1 MKKGI
6 KTLAMLSMLLAV
18 CVACSANATTE
29 APENNAPV
37 GQVAEPAELSEKE
50 KEEITQEALY
60 AIFEDVYSTE
70 HGKHPG
76 DWSVDFQITDE
87 IGKVNKA
94 IPEDVKAPDDVRAQ
108 YTEWRAARVET
119 DSATVPAEATPEQSY
134 TFDEVYEAVYATSQV
149 NIRSGPGVD
158 YGKVGSL
165 GRGDGITRT
174 GIGTG
179 EYSKWSRVEFSD
191 GTVAYVASSYL
202 STTKPVAQQP
212 QAPASTQKQETPSST
227 SSGSSQTQS
236 STVSETTSETPAA
249 STSTNNSGGTSTVTN
264 DKYPTGTTVQFGN
277 TTYTSTGELVL
288 GGKWVRCT
296 ASDGSAIAVNIK
308 SGTTRPLITGAGADV
323 DLGDGGQAMADA
335 GGVWHNSSEEEHNF
349 NGES

>member
-50 KEEITQEALY
+50 KAEITQDALY

-149 NIRSGPGVD
+149 NIRSGPGVE

-165 GRGDGITRT
+165 GWGEGVTRT
-174 GIGTG
+174 GIGVG
-179 EYSKWSRVEFSD
+179 ENSKWSRIEYSD

-227 SSGSSQTQS
+227 SSGSSGTQS
-236 STVSETTSETPAA
+236 STVSETTSETPTA
-249 STSTNNSGGTSTVTN
+249 STSTSTT
-264 DKYPTGTTVQFGN
+264 YPAGTTVTGPGGE
-277 TTYTSTGELVL
+277 TYTSTGEVTGYGWVL
-288 GGKWVRCT
+288 FNSASGGVI
-296 ASDGSAIAVNIK
+296 SVNPK
-308 SGTTRPLITGAGADV
+308 TGTQRVCITGAGADV

-335 GGVWHNSSEEEHNF
+335 GGMSHDWSPDEHNF

>member
-1 MKKGI
+1 MIVLQKEGNERMKKGI

-50 KEEITQEALY
+50 KAEITQDALY

-149 NIRSGPGVD
+149 NIRSGPGVE

-179 EYSKWSRVEFSD
+179 DYSKWSRVEFSD
-191 GTVAYVASSYL
+191 GTIAYIASSYL
-202 STTKPVAQQP
+202 STSKPVANTPKSQ
-212 QAPASTQKQETPSST
+212 TQTSSNNGG
-227 SSGSSQTQS
+227 SSQSQSGSSKTQS
-236 STVSETTSETPAA
+236 PSSSQDELGSSDDWRQNMRTDVEGFIDPA
-249 STSTNNSGGTSTVTN
+249 GGTPGDPS
-264 DKYPTGTTVQFGN
+264 GLRG
-277 TTYTSTGELVL
+277 SI
-288 GGKWVRCT
+288 GG
-296 ASDGSAIAVNIK
+296 
-308 SGTTRPLITGAGADV
+308 
-323 DLGDGGQAMADA
+323 
-335 GGVWHNSSEEEHNF
+335 
-349 NGES
+349 

>member
-50 KEEITQEALY
+50 KAEITQDALY

-149 NIRSGPGVD
+149 NIRSGPGVE

-165 GRGDGITRT
+165 GRGEGITRT

-191 GTVAYVASSYL
+191 GTIAYVASSYL
-202 STTKPVAQQP
+202 STTKPVVQQTQNP
-212 QAPASTQKQETPSST
+212 APTQKQETPSST

-236 STVSETTSETPAA
+236 STVSETPSEAPTA
-249 STSTNNSGGTSTVTN
+249 STSTSTVTN

-277 TTYTSTGELVL
+277 TTYTSTGELVN
-288 GGKWVRCT
+288 GGKWVKCT
-296 ASDGSAIAVNIK
+296 ASNGSAIIVNIK
-308 SGTTRPLITGAGADV
+308 SGTITPLITGAGADV

-335 GGVWHNSSEEEHNF
+335 GGMSHGTDPDTGHDFCS
-349 NGES
+349 

>member
-50 KEEITQEALY
+50 KAEITQDALY

-119 DSATVPAEATPEQSY
+119 DSTTVPAEATPEQSY

-165 GRGDGITRT
+165 GRGEGITRT

-179 EYSKWSRVEFSD
+179 DYSKWSRVEFSD
-191 GTVAYVASSYL
+191 GTIAYIASSYL
-202 STTKPVAQQP
+202 STSKPVANTPKSQ
-212 QAPASTQKQETPSST
+212 TQT
-227 SSGSSQTQS
+227 SSNNGGSSQSQDGSSGTQS
-236 STVSETTSETPAA
+236 SSS
-249 STSTNNSGGTSTVTN
+249 SQ
-264 DKYPTGTTVQFGN
+264 D
-277 TTYTSTGELVL
+277 EL
-288 GGKWVRCT
+288 GS
-296 ASDGSAIAVNIK
+296 SDDWRQNMR
-308 SGTTRPLITGAGADV
+308 TDV
-323 DLGDGGQAMADA
+323 EGFIDPA
-335 GGVWHNSSEEEHNF
+335 GGSYNDPNAQSGSI
-349 NGES
+349 GG

>member
-37 GQVAEPAELSEKE
+37 GQVAEPAQLSEKE

-119 DSATVPAEATPEQSY
+119 DSATVPTEATPEQSY

-149 NIRSGPGVD
+149 NIRNGPGVE

-165 GRGDGITRT
+165 GRGEGITRT

-179 EYSKWSRVEFSD
+179 DYSKWSRIEFSD
-191 GTVAYVASSYL
+191 GTVAYIASSYL
-202 STTKPVAQQP
+202 STTKPVANTPKSQ
-212 QAPASTQKQETPSST
+212 TQTSSNNGG
-227 SSGSSQTQS
+227 SSQSQSGSSNSGTQS
-236 STVSETTSETPAA
+236 PSSSQDE
-249 STSTNNSGGTSTVTN
+249 SGGSSGDWRDN
-264 DKYPTGTTVQFGN
+264 ILI
-277 TTYTSTGELVL
+277 GE
-288 GGKWVRCT
+288 GYI
-296 ASDGSAIAVNIK
+296 D
-308 SGTTRPLITGAGADV
+308 P
-323 DLGDGGQAMADA
+323 A
-335 GGVWHNSSEEEHNF
+335 GGYYNDPDAQRGTF
-349 NGES
+349 G

>member
-6 KTLAMLSMLLAV
+6 KTLAMLAMLLAV

-50 KEEITQEALY
+50 KAEITQDALY

-149 NIRSGPGVD
+149 NIRSGPGVE

-165 GRGDGITRT
+165 GRGEGITRT

-179 EYSKWSRVEFSD
+179 DYSKWSRIEYSD

-212 QAPASTQKQETPSST
+212 QAPT
-227 SSGSSQTQS
+227 SSSNKG
-236 STVSETTSETPAA
+236 
-249 STSTNNSGGTSTVTN
+249 NSGNVTQASVETQPVESVTPPVQTSTVTN

-308 SGTTRPLITGAGADV
+308 SGTVTQLITGAGADV

-335 GGVWHNSSEEEHNF
+335 GGMGHTDFGDQEHNF

>member
-50 KEEITQEALY
+50 KAEITQEALY

-149 NIRSGPGVD
+149 NIRSGPGVE

-165 GRGDGITRT
+165 GRGEGITRT

-191 GTVAYVASSYL
+191 GTIAYIASNYL
-202 STTKPVAQQP
+202 STSKPVANTPKSQ
-212 QAPASTQKQETPSST
+212 TQTSSNNGG
-227 SSGSSQTQS
+227 SSQSQSGSSETQS
-236 STVSETTSETPAA
+236 PSSSQDGTGGS
-249 STSTNNSGGTSTVTN
+249 SGDWRDN
-264 DKYPTGTTVQFGN
+264 ILI
-277 TTYTSTGELVL
+277 GE
-288 GGKWVRCT
+288 GYI
-296 ASDGSAIAVNIK
+296 D
-308 SGTTRPLITGAGADV
+308 P
-323 DLGDGGQAMADA
+323 A
-335 GGVWHNSSEEEHNF
+335 GGHYLDPNAQSGSI
-349 NGES
+349 GG

>member
-50 KEEITQEALY
+50 KAEITQEALY

-149 NIRSGPGVD
+149 NIRSGPGVE

-165 GRGDGITRT
+165 GRGEGITRT

-179 EYSKWSRVEFSD
+179 DYSKWSRVEFSD
-191 GTVAYVASSYL
+191 GTIAYIASSYL

-212 QAPASTQKQETPSST
+212 QAPTSSSNKGNT

-236 STVSETTSETPAA
+236 SSSSQDETGGS
-249 STSTNNSGGTSTVTN
+249 SG
-264 DKYPTGTTVQFGN
+264 D
-277 TTYTSTGELVL
+277 
-288 GGKWVRCT
+288 WR
-296 ASDGSAIAVNIK
+296 DNI
-308 SGTTRPLITGAGADV
+308 L
-323 DLGDGGQAMADA
+323 DLPNVIDPA
-335 GGVWHNSSEEEHNF
+335 GGSYNDPSAYRGSI
-349 NGES
+349 GG

>member
-50 KEEITQEALY
+50 KAEITQDALY

-70 HGKHPG
+70 HDKHPE

-119 DSATVPAEATPEQSY
+119 DSAIVPAEATPEQSY

-149 NIRSGPGVD
+149 NIRSGPGVE

-165 GRGDGITRT
+165 GWGEGITRT

-179 EYSKWSRVEFSD
+179 DYSKWSRVEFSD
-191 GTVAYVASSYL
+191 GTIAYIASSYL
-202 STTKPVAQQP
+202 STTKPVANTPKSQ
-212 QAPASTQKQETPSST
+212 TQTSSNNGG
-227 SSGSSQTQS
+227 SSQSESGSSGTQS
-236 STVSETTSETPAA
+236 SSSSQDETGGSSGDWRDNILIGEGYIDPA
-249 STSTNNSGGTSTVTN
+249 GGTPGDASLIS
-264 DKYPTGTTVQFGN
+264 G
-277 TTYTSTGELVL
+277 SI
-288 GGKWVRCT
+288 GG
-296 ASDGSAIAVNIK
+296 
-308 SGTTRPLITGAGADV
+308 
-323 DLGDGGQAMADA
+323 
-335 GGVWHNSSEEEHNF
+335 
-349 NGES
+349 

>member
-18 CVACSANATTE
+18 CVGCSANATTE

-37 GQVAEPAELSEKE
+37 GRVAEPAQLAEKE

-60 AIFEDVYSTE
+60 AIFEDVYTTE
-70 HGKHPG
+70 HDKHPG

-134 TFDEVYEAVYATSQV
+134 TFDEVYEVVYATSQV

-179 EYSKWSRVEFSD
+179 DYSKWSRVEFSD
-191 GTVAYVASSYL
+191 GTIAYIASSYL
-202 STTKPVAQQP
+202 STSKPVAQQTQTP
-212 QAPASTQKQETPSST
+212 APTQKQETPSST
-227 SSGSSQTQS
+227 SSGSSGTQS
-236 STVSETTSETPAA
+236 STVSETPSETPTA
-249 STSTNNSGGTSTVTN
+249 STSTSNSGGTSTT
-264 DKYPTGTTVQFGN
+264 YPAGTTVQFGN
-277 TTYTSTGELVL
+277 TTYTSTGIIAN
-288 GGKWVRCT
+288 GNGWVRFE
-296 ASDGSAIAVNIK
+296 AADGSAIIVNPK
-308 SGTTRPLITGAGADV
+308 TGTKKPCISDERAANL
-323 DLGDGGQAMADA
+323 DLSDGGASLEFLDPPD
-335 GGVWHNSSEEEHNF
+335 
-349 NGES
+349 ESGPGFGSFS

>member
-50 KEEITQEALY
+50 KAEITQEALY

-149 NIRSGPGVD
+149 NIRSGPGVE

-165 GRGDGITRT
+165 GRGEGITRT

-191 GTVAYVASSYL
+191 GTIAYIASSYL
-202 STTKPVAQQP
+202 STSKPVANTPKSQ
-212 QAPASTQKQETPSST
+212 TQTSSNNGG
-227 SSGSSQTQS
+227 SSQSQSGSSGTQS
-236 STVSETTSETPAA
+236 PSSSQ
-249 STSTNNSGGTSTVTN
+249 
-264 DKYPTGTTVQFGN
+264 D
-277 TTYTSTGELVL
+277 EL
-288 GGKWVRCT
+288 GS
-296 ASDGSAIAVNIK
+296 SDDWRQNMR
-308 SGTTRPLITGAGADV
+308 TDV
-323 DLGDGGQAMADA
+323 EGFIDPA
-335 GGVWHNSSEEEHNF
+335 GGSYIDPSTIS
-349 NGES
+349 GSIGG